1 MYYFIEL
8 AGSITNIALL
18 SLFMSRL
25 FVRNKIQSKWH
36 YTFLTLLCTGQCVLS
51 LFPNWVI
58 PRTLYLLLGGFLLAR
73 LFYEVQTWPAAFASG
88 SFFVLGSVVEIL
100 AMLLIGVRL
109 PDTDLLMQV
118 GAARLIY
125 VVFSNLIQIPLLILV
140 SHFFNREES
149 DLRIVWLLPLISIQL
164 ASISVCYVVQ
174 CHAAD
179 KDFPDYMVFFMA
191 VLLFVNIMI
200 VFYVEALRKN
210 EKEKYLAE
218 LTEQHYHLQIEYYQQ
233 LLEKQQETK
242 ALWHDIKKYTTAMQA
257 VAAQNDSEQLRQIAQ
272 AAADAYERVK
282 DISAVGNP
290 VVDALLNQYLR
301 SAKENQI
308 QVLLD
313 ITIPEVLA
321 ISTLLL
327 SVVIGNTFDNAIE
340 ACRLIAPEKR
350 VIHLQ
355 LRKQNRI
362 LFYSIENPYIDAVTQ
377 LRVGKHHGYGLK
389 NVERAVNQNKA
400 EKDLLALKTEILAVI
415 KGESAFPKDTLAEMI
430 AAQEKKHTELD
441 TLCEEASAELERN
454 AELMANVSR
463 LYDELISYADLY
475 DSANFEAKKMIVNQ
489 LIRRVDVYRGY
500 QINISFNFDL
510 TPYIEGE

>member
-25 FVRNKIQSKWH
+25 FVRNKVQSKWH

-109 PDTDLLMQV
+109 PDTDLLMQA
-118 GAARLIY
+118 GAVRVIY
-125 VVFSNLIQIPLLILV
+125 VVFSNLLQIPLLILV

-179 KDFPDYMVFFMA
+179 KDLPDYMVFFMA

-242 ALWHDIKKYTTAMQA
+242 ALWHDIKKYTAAMQA

-350 VIHLQ
+350 MIHLQ

-389 NVERAVNQNKA
+389 NVERAVNQNNGNFQL
-400 EKDLLALKTEILAVI
+400 EKVDGNFIVQIRLN
-415 KGESAFPKDTLAEMI
+415 
-430 AAQEKKHTELD
+430 
-441 TLCEEASAELERN
+441 CEN
-454 AELMANVSR
+454 
-463 LYDELISYADLY
+463 
-475 DSANFEAKKMIVNQ
+475 
-489 LIRRVDVYRGY
+489 
-500 QINISFNFDL
+500 
-510 TPYIEGE
+510 

>member
-8 AGSITNIALL
+8 AGSVTNIALL

-25 FVRNKIQSKWH
+25 FVRNKIQSKW
-36 YTFLTLLCTGQCVLS
+36 YFAFLILLCTGQCVLS

-109 PDTDLLMQV
+109 PDTDLLIQA
-118 GAARLIY
+118 GAARVIY

-242 ALWHDIKKYTTAMQA
+242 ALWHDIKKYTAAMQA

-272 AAADAYERVK
+272 AAEDAYERVK

-389 NVERAVNQNKA
+389 NVERAVNQNNGNFQL
-400 EKDLLALKTEILAVI
+400 EKVDGNFIVQIRLN
-415 KGESAFPKDTLAEMI
+415 
-430 AAQEKKHTELD
+430 
-441 TLCEEASAELERN
+441 CEN
-454 AELMANVSR
+454 
-463 LYDELISYADLY
+463 
-475 DSANFEAKKMIVNQ
+475 
-489 LIRRVDVYRGY
+489 
-500 QINISFNFDL
+500 
-510 TPYIEGE
+510 

>member
-8 AGSITNIALL
+8 AGSVTNIALL

-25 FVRNKIQSKWH
+25 FVRNKIQSKW
-36 YTFLTLLCTGQCVLS
+36 YFAFLILLCTGQCVLS

-109 PDTDLLMQV
+109 PDTDLLMQA
-118 GAARLIY
+118 GAARVIY

-242 ALWHDIKKYTTAMQA
+242 ALWHDIKKYTAAMQA

-272 AAADAYERVK
+272 AAEDAYERVK

-301 SAKENQI
+301 SAKDNQI
-308 QVLLD
+308 EVLLD

-389 NVERAVNQNKA
+389 NVERAVNQNNGNFQV
-400 EKDLLALKTEILAVI
+400 EKSKGLFVI
-415 KGESAFPKDTLAEMI
+415 QIRLNCES
-430 AAQEKKHTELD
+430 
-441 TLCEEASAELERN
+441 
-454 AELMANVSR
+454 
-463 LYDELISYADLY
+463 
-475 DSANFEAKKMIVNQ
+475 
-489 LIRRVDVYRGY
+489 
-500 QINISFNFDL
+500 
-510 TPYIEGE
+510 

>member
-25 FVRNKIQSKWH
+25 FVRNKIQSKW
-36 YTFLTLLCTGQCVLS
+36 YFAFLILLCTGQCVLS

-109 PDTDLLMQV
+109 PDTDLLMQA
-118 GAARLIY
+118 GAARVIY

-389 NVERAVNQNKA
+389 NVERAVNQNNGNFQV
-400 EKDLLALKTEILAVI
+400 EKSKGLFVI
-415 KGESAFPKDTLAEMI
+415 QIRLNCES
-430 AAQEKKHTELD
+430 
-441 TLCEEASAELERN
+441 
-454 AELMANVSR
+454 
-463 LYDELISYADLY
+463 
-475 DSANFEAKKMIVNQ
+475 
-489 LIRRVDVYRGY
+489 
-500 QINISFNFDL
+500 
-510 TPYIEGE
+510 

>member
-8 AGSITNIALL
+8 AGSVTNIALL

-25 FVRNKIQSKWH
+25 FVRNKIQSKWLSA
-36 YTFLTLLCTGQCVLS
+36 FLTLLCTGQCVLS

-109 PDTDLLMQV
+109 PDTDLLMQA
-118 GAARLIY
+118 GAVRVIY
-125 VVFSNLIQIPLLILV
+125 VVFSNLLQIPLLILV

-179 KDFPDYMVFFMA
+179 KDFPDYMVFFIA

-242 ALWHDIKKYTTAMQA
+242 ALWHDIKKYTAAMQA

-272 AAADAYERVK
+272 AAEEAYERVK

-340 ACRLIAPEKR
+340 ACRLINPEKR
-350 VIHLQ
+350 EIHLQ

-389 NVERAVNQNKA
+389 NVERAVNQNNGNFQL
-400 EKDLLALKTEILAVI
+400 EKVDGNFIVQIRLN
-415 KGESAFPKDTLAEMI
+415 
-430 AAQEKKHTELD
+430 
-441 TLCEEASAELERN
+441 CEN
-454 AELMANVSR
+454 
-463 LYDELISYADLY
+463 
-475 DSANFEAKKMIVNQ
+475 
-489 LIRRVDVYRGY
+489 
-500 QINISFNFDL
+500 
-510 TPYIEGE
+510 

>member
-25 FVRNKIQSKWH
+25 FVRNKVQSKWH

-109 PDTDLLMQV
+109 PDMDLLMQV

-242 ALWHDIKKYTTAMQA
+242 ALWHDIKKYTAAMQA

-350 VIHLQ
+350 MIHLQ

-389 NVERAVNQNKA
+389 NVERAVNQNNGNFQL
-400 EKDLLALKTEILAVI
+400 EKVDGNYIVQIRLN
-415 KGESAFPKDTLAEMI
+415 
-430 AAQEKKHTELD
+430 
-441 TLCEEASAELERN
+441 CEN
-454 AELMANVSR
+454 
-463 LYDELISYADLY
+463 
-475 DSANFEAKKMIVNQ
+475 
-489 LIRRVDVYRGY
+489 
-500 QINISFNFDL
+500 
-510 TPYIEGE
+510 

>member
-25 FVRNKIQSKWH
+25 FVRNKVQSKWH

-88 SFFVLGSVVEIL
+88 SFFVLGSVIEIL

-109 PDTDLLMQV
+109 PDTDLLMQA
-118 GAARLIY
+118 GAVRVIY
-125 VVFSNLIQIPLLILV
+125 VVFSNLLQIPLLILV

-242 ALWHDIKKYTTAMQA
+242 ALWHDIKKYTAAMQA

-350 VIHLQ
+350 MIHLQ

-389 NVERAVNQNKA
+389 NVERVVNQNNGNFQL
-400 EKDLLALKTEILAVI
+400 EKVDGNFIVQIRLN
-415 KGESAFPKDTLAEMI
+415 
-430 AAQEKKHTELD
+430 
-441 TLCEEASAELERN
+441 CEN
-454 AELMANVSR
+454 
-463 LYDELISYADLY
+463 
-475 DSANFEAKKMIVNQ
+475 
-489 LIRRVDVYRGY
+489 
-500 QINISFNFDL
+500 
-510 TPYIEGE
+510 

>member
-8 AGSITNIALL
+8 AGSVTNIALL

-25 FVRNKIQSKWH
+25 FVRNKIQSKW
-36 YTFLTLLCTGQCVLS
+36 YFAFLILLCTGQCVLS

-109 PDTDLLMQV
+109 PDTDLLMQA
-118 GAARLIY
+118 GAARVIY

-242 ALWHDIKKYTTAMQA
+242 ALWHDIKKYTAAMQA
-257 VAAQNDSEQLRQIAQ
+257 VAAQNDSEQIRQIAQ
-272 AAADAYERVK
+272 AAEDAYERVK

-389 NVERAVNQNKA
+389 NVERAVNQNNGNFQL
-400 EKDLLALKTEILAVI
+400 EKVDGNFIVQIRLN
-415 KGESAFPKDTLAEMI
+415 
-430 AAQEKKHTELD
+430 
-441 TLCEEASAELERN
+441 CEN
-454 AELMANVSR
+454 
-463 LYDELISYADLY
+463 
-475 DSANFEAKKMIVNQ
+475 
-489 LIRRVDVYRGY
+489 
-500 QINISFNFDL
+500 
-510 TPYIEGE
+510 

>member
-8 AGSITNIALL
+8 AGSVTNIALL

-25 FVRNKIQSKWH
+25 FVRNKIQSKW
-36 YTFLTLLCTGQCVLS
+36 YFAFLILLCTGQCVLS

-109 PDTDLLMQV
+109 PDTDLLMQA
-118 GAARLIY
+118 GAARVIY

-164 ASISVCYVVQ
+164 ASTSVCYVVQ

-242 ALWHDIKKYTTAMQA
+242 ALWHDIKKYTAAMQA

-272 AAADAYERVK
+272 AAEDAYERVK

-389 NVERAVNQNKA
+389 NVERAVNQNNGNFQL
-400 EKDLLALKTEILAVI
+400 EKVDGNFIVQIRLN
-415 KGESAFPKDTLAEMI
+415 
-430 AAQEKKHTELD
+430 
-441 TLCEEASAELERN
+441 CEN
-454 AELMANVSR
+454 
-463 LYDELISYADLY
+463 
-475 DSANFEAKKMIVNQ
+475 
-489 LIRRVDVYRGY
+489 
-500 QINISFNFDL
+500 
-510 TPYIEGE
+510 

>member
-8 AGSITNIALL
+8 AGSVTNIALL

-25 FVRNKIQSKWH
+25 FVRNKIQSKW
-36 YTFLTLLCTGQCVLS
+36 YFAFLILLCTGQCVLS

-109 PDTDLLMQV
+109 PDTDLLMQA
-118 GAARLIY
+118 GAARVIY

-242 ALWHDIKKYTTAMQA
+242 ALWHDIKKYTAAMQA

-272 AAADAYERVK
+272 AAEDAYERVK

-389 NVERAVNQNKA
+389 NVERAVNQNNGNFQV
-400 EKDLLALKTEILAVI
+400 EKS
-415 KGESAFPKDTLAEMI
+415 KGLFVRQIRLNCES
-430 AAQEKKHTELD
+430 
-441 TLCEEASAELERN
+441 
-454 AELMANVSR
+454 
-463 LYDELISYADLY
+463 
-475 DSANFEAKKMIVNQ
+475 
-489 LIRRVDVYRGY
+489 
-500 QINISFNFDL
+500 
-510 TPYIEGE
+510 

>member
-8 AGSITNIALL
+8 AGSVTNIALL

-25 FVRNKIQSKWH
+25 FVRNKIQSKW
-36 YTFLTLLCTGQCVLS
+36 YFAFLILLCTGQCVLS

-109 PDTDLLMQV
+109 PDTDLLMQA
-118 GAARLIY
+118 GAARVIY

-140 SHFFNREES
+140 SYFFNREES

-242 ALWHDIKKYTTAMQA
+242 ALWHDIKKYTAAMQA

-272 AAADAYERVK
+272 AAEDAYERVK

-389 NVERAVNQNKA
+389 NVERAVNQNNGNFQL
-400 EKDLLALKTEILAVI
+400 EKVDGNFIVQIRLN
-415 KGESAFPKDTLAEMI
+415 
-430 AAQEKKHTELD
+430 
-441 TLCEEASAELERN
+441 CEN
-454 AELMANVSR
+454 
-463 LYDELISYADLY
+463 
-475 DSANFEAKKMIVNQ
+475 
-489 LIRRVDVYRGY
+489 
-500 QINISFNFDL
+500 
-510 TPYIEGE
+510 

>member
-8 AGSITNIALL
+8 AGSVTNIALL

-25 FVRNKIQSKWH
+25 FVRNKIQSKW
-36 YTFLTLLCTGQCVLS
+36 YFAFLILLCTGQCVLS

-109 PDTDLLMQV
+109 PDTDLLMQA
-118 GAARLIY
+118 GAARVIY

-191 VLLFVNIMI
+191 VLLFANIMI

-210 EKEKYLAE
+210 EKEKYLVE

-242 ALWHDIKKYTTAMQA
+242 ALWHDIKKYTAAMQA

-272 AAADAYERVK
+272 AAEDAYERVK

-389 NVERAVNQNKA
+389 NVERAVNQNNGNFQV
-400 EKDLLALKTEILAVI
+400 EKSKGLFVI
-415 KGESAFPKDTLAEMI
+415 QIRLNCES
-430 AAQEKKHTELD
+430 
-441 TLCEEASAELERN
+441 
-454 AELMANVSR
+454 
-463 LYDELISYADLY
+463 
-475 DSANFEAKKMIVNQ
+475 
-489 LIRRVDVYRGY
+489 
-500 QINISFNFDL
+500 
-510 TPYIEGE
+510 

>member
-8 AGSITNIALL
+8 AGSVTNIALL

-36 YTFLTLLCTGQCVLS
+36 SAFLTLLCTGQCVLS

-109 PDTDLLMQV
+109 PDTDLLMQA
-118 GAARLIY
+118 GAVRVIY
-125 VVFSNLIQIPLLILV
+125 VVFSNLLQIPLLILV

-149 DLRIVWLLPLISIQL
+149 DLRIVWLFPLISIQL

-242 ALWHDIKKYTTAMQA
+242 ALWHDIKKYTAAMQA

-272 AAADAYERVK
+272 AAEDAYERVK

-340 ACRLIAPEKR
+340 ACRLINPEKR
-350 VIHLQ
+350 EIHLQ

-389 NVERAVNQNKA
+389 NVERAVNQNNGNFQL
-400 EKDLLALKTEILAVI
+400 EKVDGNFIVQIRLN
-415 KGESAFPKDTLAEMI
+415 
-430 AAQEKKHTELD
+430 
-441 TLCEEASAELERN
+441 CEN
-454 AELMANVSR
+454 
-463 LYDELISYADLY
+463 
-475 DSANFEAKKMIVNQ
+475 
-489 LIRRVDVYRGY
+489 
-500 QINISFNFDL
+500 
-510 TPYIEGE
+510 

>member
-25 FVRNKIQSKWH
+25 FVRNKVQSKWH

-109 PDTDLLMQV
+109 PDMDLLMQV

-242 ALWHDIKKYTTAMQA
+242 ALWHDIKKYTAAMQA

-272 AAADAYERVK
+272 AAEDAYERVK

-350 VIHLQ
+350 MIHLQ

-389 NVERAVNQNKA
+389 NVERAVNQNNGNFQL
-400 EKDLLALKTEILAVI
+400 EKVDGNFIVQIRLN
-415 KGESAFPKDTLAEMI
+415 
-430 AAQEKKHTELD
+430 
-441 TLCEEASAELERN
+441 CEN
-454 AELMANVSR
+454 
-463 LYDELISYADLY
+463 
-475 DSANFEAKKMIVNQ
+475 
-489 LIRRVDVYRGY
+489 
-500 QINISFNFDL
+500 
-510 TPYIEGE
+510 

>member
-125 VVFSNLIQIPLLILV
+125 VEFSNLIQIPLLILV

-389 NVERAVNQNKA
+389 NVERAVNQNNGNFQV
-400 EKDLLALKTEILAVI
+400 EKVDGNFIVQIRLN
-415 KGESAFPKDTLAEMI
+415 
-430 AAQEKKHTELD
+430 
-441 TLCEEASAELERN
+441 CEN
-454 AELMANVSR
+454 
-463 LYDELISYADLY
+463 
-475 DSANFEAKKMIVNQ
+475 
-489 LIRRVDVYRGY
+489 
-500 QINISFNFDL
+500 
-510 TPYIEGE
+510 

>member
-1 MYYFIEL
+1 MYYFIEF

-389 NVERAVNQNKA
+389 NVERAVNQNNGNFQV
-400 EKDLLALKTEILAVI
+400 EKVDGNFIVQIRLN
-415 KGESAFPKDTLAEMI
+415 
-430 AAQEKKHTELD
+430 
-441 TLCEEASAELERN
+441 CEN
-454 AELMANVSR
+454 
-463 LYDELISYADLY
+463 
-475 DSANFEAKKMIVNQ
+475 
-489 LIRRVDVYRGY
+489 
-500 QINISFNFDL
+500 
-510 TPYIEGE
+510 

>member
-1 MYYFIEL
+1 MYYFIKL

-25 FVRNKIQSKWH
+25 FVRNKVQSKWH

-109 PDTDLLMQV
+109 PDMDLLMQV

-242 ALWHDIKKYTTAMQA
+242 ALWHDIKKYTAAMQA

-350 VIHLQ
+350 MIHLQ

-389 NVERAVNQNKA
+389 NVERAVNQNNGNFQL
-400 EKDLLALKTEILAVI
+400 EKVDGNFIVQIRLN
-415 KGESAFPKDTLAEMI
+415 
-430 AAQEKKHTELD
+430 
-441 TLCEEASAELERN
+441 CEN
-454 AELMANVSR
+454 
-463 LYDELISYADLY
+463 
-475 DSANFEAKKMIVNQ
+475 
-489 LIRRVDVYRGY
+489 
-500 QINISFNFDL
+500 
-510 TPYIEGE
+510 

>member
-25 FVRNKIQSKWH
+25 FVRNRIQSKWH
-36 YTFLTLLCTGQCVLS
+36 YAFLALLCTGQCALS

-100 AMLLIGVRL
+100 AMLLIGVHL
-109 PDTDLLMQV
+109 PDTELLMQV

-242 ALWHDIKKYTTAMQA
+242 ALWHDIKKYTAAMQA

-308 QVLLD
+308 EVLLD

-389 NVERAVNQNKA
+389 NVERAVNQNNGNFQV
-400 EKDLLALKTEILAVI
+400 EKSNGHFIVQIRLN
-415 KGESAFPKDTLAEMI
+415 GE
-430 AAQEKKHTELD
+430 
-441 TLCEEASAELERN
+441 N
-454 AELMANVSR
+454 
-463 LYDELISYADLY
+463 
-475 DSANFEAKKMIVNQ
+475 
-489 LIRRVDVYRGY
+489 
-500 QINISFNFDL
+500 
-510 TPYIEGE
+510 

>member
-377 LRVGKHHGYGLK
+377 VRVGKHHGYGLK
-389 NVERAVNQNKA
+389 NVERAVNQNNGNFQV
-400 EKDLLALKTEILAVI
+400 EKVDGNFIVQIRLN
-415 KGESAFPKDTLAEMI
+415 
-430 AAQEKKHTELD
+430 
-441 TLCEEASAELERN
+441 CEN
-454 AELMANVSR
+454 
-463 LYDELISYADLY
+463 
-475 DSANFEAKKMIVNQ
+475 
-489 LIRRVDVYRGY
+489 
-500 QINISFNFDL
+500 
-510 TPYIEGE
+510 

>member
-8 AGSITNIALL
+8 AGSMTNIALL

-25 FVRNKIQSKWH
+25 FVRNKVQSKWH

-109 PDTDLLMQV
+109 PDTDLLMQA
-118 GAARLIY
+118 GAVRVIY
-125 VVFSNLIQIPLLILV
+125 VVFSNLLQIPLLILV

-242 ALWHDIKKYTTAMQA
+242 ALWHDIKKYTAAMQA

-350 VIHLQ
+350 MIHLQ

-389 NVERAVNQNKA
+389 NVERAVNQNNGNFQL
-400 EKDLLALKTEILAVI
+400 EKVDGNFIVQIRLN
-415 KGESAFPKDTLAEMI
+415 
-430 AAQEKKHTELD
+430 
-441 TLCEEASAELERN
+441 CEN
-454 AELMANVSR
+454 
-463 LYDELISYADLY
+463 
-475 DSANFEAKKMIVNQ
+475 
-489 LIRRVDVYRGY
+489 
-500 QINISFNFDL
+500 
-510 TPYIEGE
+510 

>member
-25 FVRNKIQSKWH
+25 FVRNKVQSKWH

-109 PDTDLLMQV
+109 PDMDLLMQV

-242 ALWHDIKKYTTAMQA
+242 ALWHDIKKYTAAMQA

-350 VIHLQ
+350 MIHLQ

-377 LRVGKHHGYGLK
+377 LRVGKHHGYRLK
-389 NVERAVNQNKA
+389 NVERAVNQNNGNFQL
-400 EKDLLALKTEILAVI
+400 EKVDGNFIVQIRLN
-415 KGESAFPKDTLAEMI
+415 
-430 AAQEKKHTELD
+430 
-441 TLCEEASAELERN
+441 CEN
-454 AELMANVSR
+454 
-463 LYDELISYADLY
+463 
-475 DSANFEAKKMIVNQ
+475 
-489 LIRRVDVYRGY
+489 
-500 QINISFNFDL
+500 
-510 TPYIEGE
+510 

>member
-8 AGSITNIALL
+8 AGSVTNIALL

-25 FVRNKIQSKWH
+25 FVRNKIQSKW
-36 YTFLTLLCTGQCVLS
+36 YFAFLILLCTGQCVLS

-109 PDTDLLMQV
+109 PDTDLLMQA
-118 GAARLIY
+118 GAVRVIY

-179 KDFPDYMVFFMA
+179 KDFPDYMVFFIA

-242 ALWHDIKKYTTAMQA
+242 ALWHDIKKYTAAMQA

-272 AAADAYERVK
+272 AAEDAYERVK

-389 NVERAVNQNKA
+389 NVERAVNQNNGNFQL
-400 EKDLLALKTEILAVI
+400 EKVDGNFIVQIRLN
-415 KGESAFPKDTLAEMI
+415 
-430 AAQEKKHTELD
+430 
-441 TLCEEASAELERN
+441 CEN
-454 AELMANVSR
+454 
-463 LYDELISYADLY
+463 
-475 DSANFEAKKMIVNQ
+475 
-489 LIRRVDVYRGY
+489 
-500 QINISFNFDL
+500 
-510 TPYIEGE
+510 

>member
-25 FVRNKIQSKWH
+25 FVRNKVQSKWH

-109 PDTDLLMQV
+109 PDMDLLMQV

-242 ALWHDIKKYTTAMQA
+242 ALWHDIKKYTAAMQA
-257 VAAQNDSEQLRQIAQ
+257 VAAQNDSELLRQIAQ

-350 VIHLQ
+350 MIHLQ

-389 NVERAVNQNKA
+389 NVERAVNQNNGNFQL
-400 EKDLLALKTEILAVI
+400 EKVDGNFIVQIRLN
-415 KGESAFPKDTLAEMI
+415 
-430 AAQEKKHTELD
+430 
-441 TLCEEASAELERN
+441 CEN
-454 AELMANVSR
+454 
-463 LYDELISYADLY
+463 
-475 DSANFEAKKMIVNQ
+475 
-489 LIRRVDVYRGY
+489 
-500 QINISFNFDL
+500 
-510 TPYIEGE
+510 

>member
-233 LLEKQQETK
+233 LLEKQQEAK

-389 NVERAVNQNKA
+389 NVERAVNQNNGNFQV
-400 EKDLLALKTEILAVI
+400 EKVDGNFIVQIRLN
-415 KGESAFPKDTLAEMI
+415 
-430 AAQEKKHTELD
+430 
-441 TLCEEASAELERN
+441 CEN
-454 AELMANVSR
+454 
-463 LYDELISYADLY
+463 
-475 DSANFEAKKMIVNQ
+475 
-489 LIRRVDVYRGY
+489 
-500 QINISFNFDL
+500 
-510 TPYIEGE
+510 

>member
-8 AGSITNIALL
+8 AGSVTNIALL

-25 FVRNKIQSKWH
+25 FVRNKIQSKW
-36 YTFLTLLCTGQCVLS
+36 YFAFLILLCTGQCVLS

-109 PDTDLLMQV
+109 PDTDLLMQA
-118 GAARLIY
+118 GAARVIY

-233 LLEKQQETK
+233 LLEQQQETK
-242 ALWHDIKKYTTAMQA
+242 ALWHDIKKYTAAMQA

-272 AAADAYERVK
+272 AAEDAYERVK

-389 NVERAVNQNKA
+389 NVERAVNQNNGNFQV
-400 EKDLLALKTEILAVI
+400 EKSKGLFVI
-415 KGESAFPKDTLAEMI
+415 QIRLNCES
-430 AAQEKKHTELD
+430 
-441 TLCEEASAELERN
+441 
-454 AELMANVSR
+454 
-463 LYDELISYADLY
+463 
-475 DSANFEAKKMIVNQ
+475 
-489 LIRRVDVYRGY
+489 
-500 QINISFNFDL
+500 
-510 TPYIEGE
+510 

>member
-36 YTFLTLLCTGQCVLS
+36 SAFLTLLCTGQCVLS

-109 PDTDLLMQV
+109 PDTDLLMQA
-118 GAARLIY
+118 GAVRVIY
-125 VVFSNLIQIPLLILV
+125 VVFSNLLQIPLLILV

-149 DLRIVWLLPLISIQL
+149 DLRIVWLFPLISIQL

-179 KDFPDYMVFFMA
+179 KDFPDYMVFFIA

-242 ALWHDIKKYTTAMQA
+242 ALWHDIKKYTAAMQA

-272 AAADAYERVK
+272 AAEDAYERVK

-340 ACRLIAPEKR
+340 ACRLINPEKR
-350 VIHLQ
+350 EIHLQ

-389 NVERAVNQNKA
+389 NVERAVNQNNGNFQL
-400 EKDLLALKTEILAVI
+400 EKVDGNFIVQIRLN
-415 KGESAFPKDTLAEMI
+415 
-430 AAQEKKHTELD
+430 
-441 TLCEEASAELERN
+441 CEN
-454 AELMANVSR
+454 
-463 LYDELISYADLY
+463 
-475 DSANFEAKKMIVNQ
+475 
-489 LIRRVDVYRGY
+489 
-500 QINISFNFDL
+500 
-510 TPYIEGE
+510 

>member
-8 AGSITNIALL
+8 AGSVTNIALL

-25 FVRNKIQSKWH
+25 FVRNKIQSKW
-36 YTFLTLLCTGQCVLS
+36 YFAFLILLCTGQCVLS

-109 PDTDLLMQV
+109 PDTDLLMQA
-118 GAARLIY
+118 GAARVIY

-242 ALWHDIKKYTTAMQA
+242 ALWHDIKKYTAAMQA
-257 VAAQNDSEQLRQIAQ
+257 AAAQNDSEQLRQIAQ
-272 AAADAYERVK
+272 AAEDAYERVK

-389 NVERAVNQNKA
+389 NVERAVNQNNGNFQL
-400 EKDLLALKTEILAVI
+400 EKVDGNFIVQIRLN
-415 KGESAFPKDTLAEMI
+415 
-430 AAQEKKHTELD
+430 
-441 TLCEEASAELERN
+441 CEN
-454 AELMANVSR
+454 
-463 LYDELISYADLY
+463 
-475 DSANFEAKKMIVNQ
+475 
-489 LIRRVDVYRGY
+489 
-500 QINISFNFDL
+500 
-510 TPYIEGE
+510 

>member
-140 SHFFNREES
+140 SHFFNRKES

-242 ALWHDIKKYTTAMQA
+242 ALWHDIKKYPTAMQA

-389 NVERAVNQNKA
+389 NVERAVNQNNGNFQV
-400 EKDLLALKTEILAVI
+400 EKVDGNFIVQIRLN
-415 KGESAFPKDTLAEMI
+415 
-430 AAQEKKHTELD
+430 
-441 TLCEEASAELERN
+441 CEN
-454 AELMANVSR
+454 
-463 LYDELISYADLY
+463 
-475 DSANFEAKKMIVNQ
+475 
-489 LIRRVDVYRGY
+489 
-500 QINISFNFDL
+500 
-510 TPYIEGE
+510 

>member
-8 AGSITNIALL
+8 AGSVTNIALL

-36 YTFLTLLCTGQCVLS
+36 SAFLTLLCTGQCVLS

-109 PDTDLLMQV
+109 PDTDLLMQA
-118 GAARLIY
+118 GAVRVIY
-125 VVFSNLIQIPLLILV
+125 VVFSNLLQIPLLILV

-149 DLRIVWLLPLISIQL
+149 DLRIVWLFPLISIQL

-179 KDFPDYMVFFMA
+179 KDFPDYMVFFIA

-242 ALWHDIKKYTTAMQA
+242 ALWHDIKKYTAAMQA

-272 AAADAYERVK
+272 AAEDAYERVK

-321 ISTLLL
+321 LSTLLL

-340 ACRLIAPEKR
+340 ACRLINPEKR
-350 VIHLQ
+350 EIHLQ

-389 NVERAVNQNKA
+389 NVERAVNQNNGNFQL
-400 EKDLLALKTEILAVI
+400 EKVDGNFIVQIRLN
-415 KGESAFPKDTLAEMI
+415 
-430 AAQEKKHTELD
+430 
-441 TLCEEASAELERN
+441 CEN
-454 AELMANVSR
+454 
-463 LYDELISYADLY
+463 
-475 DSANFEAKKMIVNQ
+475 
-489 LIRRVDVYRGY
+489 
-500 QINISFNFDL
+500 
-510 TPYIEGE
+510 

>member
-25 FVRNKIQSKWH
+25 FVRNKVQSKWH

-109 PDTDLLMQV
+109 PDMDLLMQV

-242 ALWHDIKKYTTAMQA
+242 ALWHDIKKYTAAMQA

-301 SAKENQI
+301 STKENQI

-350 VIHLQ
+350 MIHLQ

-389 NVERAVNQNKA
+389 NVERAVNQNNGNFQL
-400 EKDLLALKTEILAVI
+400 EKVDGNFIVQIRLN
-415 KGESAFPKDTLAEMI
+415 
-430 AAQEKKHTELD
+430 
-441 TLCEEASAELERN
+441 CEN
-454 AELMANVSR
+454 
-463 LYDELISYADLY
+463 
-475 DSANFEAKKMIVNQ
+475 
-489 LIRRVDVYRGY
+489 
-500 QINISFNFDL
+500 
-510 TPYIEGE
+510 

>member
-149 DLRIVWLLPLISIQL
+149 DLRIVCLLPLISIQL

-389 NVERAVNQNKA
+389 NVERAVNQNNGNFQV
-400 EKDLLALKTEILAVI
+400 EKVDGNFIVQIRLN
-415 KGESAFPKDTLAEMI
+415 
-430 AAQEKKHTELD
+430 
-441 TLCEEASAELERN
+441 CEN
-454 AELMANVSR
+454 
-463 LYDELISYADLY
+463 
-475 DSANFEAKKMIVNQ
+475 
-489 LIRRVDVYRGY
+489 
-500 QINISFNFDL
+500 
-510 TPYIEGE
+510 

>member
-1 MYYFIEL
+1 MYYSIEL

-36 YTFLTLLCTGQCVLS
+36 YAFLTLLCTGQCVLS

-100 AMLLIGVRL
+100 AMLLIGIRL

-242 ALWHDIKKYTTAMQA
+242 ALWHDIKKYTAAMQA

-272 AAADAYERVK
+272 AAADTYERVK

-389 NVERAVNQNKA
+389 NVERAVNQNNGNFQL
-400 EKDLLALKTEILAVI
+400 EKVDGNFIVQIRLN
-415 KGESAFPKDTLAEMI
+415 
-430 AAQEKKHTELD
+430 
-441 TLCEEASAELERN
+441 CEN
-454 AELMANVSR
+454 
-463 LYDELISYADLY
+463 
-475 DSANFEAKKMIVNQ
+475 
-489 LIRRVDVYRGY
+489 
-500 QINISFNFDL
+500 
-510 TPYIEGE
+510 

>member
-8 AGSITNIALL
+8 AGSVTNIALL

-36 YTFLTLLCTGQCVLS
+36 SAFLTLLCTGQCVLS

-109 PDTDLLMQV
+109 PDTDLLMQA
-118 GAARLIY
+118 GAVRVIY
-125 VVFSNLIQIPLLILV
+125 VVFSNLLQIPLLILV

-149 DLRIVWLLPLISIQL
+149 DLRIVWLFPLISIQL

-179 KDFPDYMVFFMA
+179 KDFPDYMVFFIA

-242 ALWHDIKKYTTAMQA
+242 ALWHDIKKYTAAMQA

-272 AAADAYERVK
+272 AAEDAYERVK

-340 ACRLIAPEKR
+340 ACRLINPEKR
-350 VIHLQ
+350 EIHLQ
-355 LRKQNRI
+355 LRKQNQI

-389 NVERAVNQNKA
+389 NVERAVNQNNGNFQL
-400 EKDLLALKTEILAVI
+400 EKVDGNFIVQIRLN
-415 KGESAFPKDTLAEMI
+415 
-430 AAQEKKHTELD
+430 
-441 TLCEEASAELERN
+441 CEN
-454 AELMANVSR
+454 
-463 LYDELISYADLY
+463 
-475 DSANFEAKKMIVNQ
+475 
-489 LIRRVDVYRGY
+489 
-500 QINISFNFDL
+500 
-510 TPYIEGE
+510 

>member
-25 FVRNKIQSKWH
+25 FVRNKIQSKW
-36 YTFLTLLCTGQCVLS
+36 YFAFLILLCTGQCVLS

-100 AMLLIGVRL
+100 AMLLIGVHL
-109 PDTDLLMQV
+109 PDTELLMQV

-242 ALWHDIKKYTTAMQA
+242 ALWHDIKKYTAAMQA

-272 AAADAYERVK
+272 AAEDAYERVK

-389 NVERAVNQNKA
+389 NVERAVNQNNGNFQL
-400 EKDLLALKTEILAVI
+400 EKVDGNFIVQIRLN
-415 KGESAFPKDTLAEMI
+415 
-430 AAQEKKHTELD
+430 
-441 TLCEEASAELERN
+441 CEN
-454 AELMANVSR
+454 
-463 LYDELISYADLY
+463 
-475 DSANFEAKKMIVNQ
+475 
-489 LIRRVDVYRGY
+489 
-500 QINISFNFDL
+500 
-510 TPYIEGE
+510 

>member
-25 FVRNKIQSKWH
+25 FVRNKVQSKWH

-88 SFFVLGSVVEIL
+88 SFFVLGSVIEIL

-109 PDTDLLMQV
+109 PDTDLLMQA
-118 GAARLIY
+118 GAVRVIY
-125 VVFSNLIQIPLLILV
+125 VVFSNLLQIPLLILV

-191 VLLFVNIMI
+191 VLLFVTIMI

-242 ALWHDIKKYTTAMQA
+242 ALWHDIKKYTAAMQA

-350 VIHLQ
+350 MIHLQ

-389 NVERAVNQNKA
+389 NVERAVNQNNGNFQL
-400 EKDLLALKTEILAVI
+400 EKVDGNFIVQIRLN
-415 KGESAFPKDTLAEMI
+415 
-430 AAQEKKHTELD
+430 
-441 TLCEEASAELERN
+441 CEN
-454 AELMANVSR
+454 
-463 LYDELISYADLY
+463 
-475 DSANFEAKKMIVNQ
+475 
-489 LIRRVDVYRGY
+489 
-500 QINISFNFDL
+500 
-510 TPYIEGE
+510 

>member
-125 VVFSNLIQIPLLILV
+125 IVFSNLIQIPLLILV

-389 NVERAVNQNKA
+389 NVERAVNQNNGNFQV
-400 EKDLLALKTEILAVI
+400 EKVDGNFIVQIRLN
-415 KGESAFPKDTLAEMI
+415 
-430 AAQEKKHTELD
+430 
-441 TLCEEASAELERN
+441 CEN
-454 AELMANVSR
+454 
-463 LYDELISYADLY
+463 
-475 DSANFEAKKMIVNQ
+475 
-489 LIRRVDVYRGY
+489 
-500 QINISFNFDL
+500 
-510 TPYIEGE
+510 

>member
-109 PDTDLLMQV
+109 PDMDLLMQV

-242 ALWHDIKKYTTAMQA
+242 ALWHDIKKYTAAMQA

-389 NVERAVNQNKA
+389 NVERAVNQNNGNFQV
-400 EKDLLALKTEILAVI
+400 EKVDGNFIVQIRLN
-415 KGESAFPKDTLAEMI
+415 
-430 AAQEKKHTELD
+430 
-441 TLCEEASAELERN
+441 CEN
-454 AELMANVSR
+454 
-463 LYDELISYADLY
+463 
-475 DSANFEAKKMIVNQ
+475 
-489 LIRRVDVYRGY
+489 
-500 QINISFNFDL
+500 
-510 TPYIEGE
+510 

>member
-8 AGSITNIALL
+8 AGSVTNIALL

-25 FVRNKIQSKWH
+25 FVRNKIQSKW
-36 YTFLTLLCTGQCVLS
+36 YFAFLILLCTGQCVLS

-109 PDTDLLMQV
+109 PDTDLLMQA
-118 GAARLIY
+118 GAVRMIY
-125 VVFSNLIQIPLLILV
+125 VVFSNLLQIPLLILV

-242 ALWHDIKKYTTAMQA
+242 ALWHDIKKYTAAMQA

-272 AAADAYERVK
+272 AAEDAYERVK

-389 NVERAVNQNKA
+389 NVERAVNQNNGNFQL
-400 EKDLLALKTEILAVI
+400 EKVDGNFIVQIRLN
-415 KGESAFPKDTLAEMI
+415 
-430 AAQEKKHTELD
+430 
-441 TLCEEASAELERN
+441 CEN
-454 AELMANVSR
+454 
-463 LYDELISYADLY
+463 
-475 DSANFEAKKMIVNQ
+475 
-489 LIRRVDVYRGY
+489 
-500 QINISFNFDL
+500 
-510 TPYIEGE
+510 

>member
-36 YTFLTLLCTGQCVLS
+36 YAFLTLLCTGQCVLS

-100 AMLLIGVRL
+100 AMLLIGIRL

-242 ALWHDIKKYTTAMQA
+242 ALWHDIKKYTAAMQA

-272 AAADAYERVK
+272 AAADTYERVK

-350 VIHLQ
+350 MIHLQ

-389 NVERAVNQNKA
+389 NVERAVNQNNGNFQL
-400 EKDLLALKTEILAVI
+400 EKVDGNFIVQIRLN
-415 KGESAFPKDTLAEMI
+415 
-430 AAQEKKHTELD
+430 
-441 TLCEEASAELERN
+441 CEN
-454 AELMANVSR
+454 
-463 LYDELISYADLY
+463 
-475 DSANFEAKKMIVNQ
+475 
-489 LIRRVDVYRGY
+489 
-500 QINISFNFDL
+500 
-510 TPYIEGE
+510 

>member
-8 AGSITNIALL
+8 AGSVTNIALL

-36 YTFLTLLCTGQCVLS
+36 SAFLTLLCTGQCVLS

-109 PDTDLLMQV
+109 PDTDLLMQA
-118 GAARLIY
+118 GAVRVIY
-125 VVFSNLIQIPLLILV
+125 VVFSNLLQIPLLILV

-149 DLRIVWLLPLISIQL
+149 DLRIVWLFPLISIQL

-179 KDFPDYMVFFMA
+179 KDFPDYMVFFIA

-242 ALWHDIKKYTTAMQA
+242 ALWHDIKKYTAAMQA

-272 AAADAYERVK
+272 AAEDAYERVK

-308 QVLLD
+308 EVLLD

-389 NVERAVNQNKA
+389 NVERAVNQNNGNFQL
-400 EKDLLALKTEILAVI
+400 EKVDGNFIVQIRLN
-415 KGESAFPKDTLAEMI
+415 
-430 AAQEKKHTELD
+430 
-441 TLCEEASAELERN
+441 CEN
-454 AELMANVSR
+454 
-463 LYDELISYADLY
+463 
-475 DSANFEAKKMIVNQ
+475 
-489 LIRRVDVYRGY
+489 
-500 QINISFNFDL
+500 
-510 TPYIEGE
+510 